1 MIRCTRRDVLAGI
14 GAVSVA
20 GAGAARTGNAM
31 PLRAAAAQEP
41 SRTLAFATGDVV
53 VGCTQLNDP
62 ADDHAGRGRILH
74 YDGDLKLRNTL
85 WVDDTTH
92 IVQGLRFAPDRTLWA
107 FDAFAY
113 RIVRFG
119 ADGRPLPHFTG
130 APARSFGH
138 VTFARDGSFYLG
150 ENFSGESSRMRLKT
164 TIPFVPGTKRFGE
177 GHLFSFSREGKLRR
191 EYATAVHGGMG
202 GFQALT
208 SSALTRDER
217 TIVYTSESG
226 PRIMRYDVANDR
238 QLPDL
243 LAFPDNSGK
252 WFFDVAF
259 DLDDRL
265 LVVRGTSVD
274 ALDAQGKVLRSYPL
288 AQFGWASLSVPVTRT
303 HVYATNWFSGDIAKL
318 DLRTGAVLATA
329 NVGARKCLAGVAE
342 FA

>member
-1 MIRCTRRDVLAGI
+1 MNRCNRRDVLTRI
-14 GAVSVA
+14 GAL
-20 GAGAARTGNAM
+20 GAIGASIRSAWET
-31 PLRAAAAQEP
+31 AAAATEVS
-41 SRTLAFATGDVV
+41 SRAVPFAPGDVV
-53 VGCTQLNDP
+53 VGCTRLDDP
-62 ADDHAGRGRILH
+62 NDDHAGRGRILH
-74 YDGDLKLRNTL
+74 YDSRLELRNTI

-119 ADGRPLPHFTG
+119 ADGKPLPRFTG

-150 ENFSGESSRMRLKT
+150 ENFSGESSRVRLRT
-164 TIPFVPGTKRFGE
+164 TIPFMPGTRRFGD
-177 GHLFSFSREGKLRR
+177 GHLFRFSPEGRLER

-217 TIVYTSESG
+217 TLVYTSESG
-226 PRIMRYDVANDR
+226 PRIMRYDLANDR

-243 LAFPDNSGK
+243 LAFPENSGK

-259 DLDDRL
+259 DMDDRL
-265 LVVRGTSVD
+265 LAVRGTSID
-274 ALDAQGKVLRSYPL
+274 AIDIHGKVLRSYPL

-303 HVYATNWFSGDIAKL
+303 HVYVTNWFSGDIAKL
-318 DLRTGAVLATA
+318 DLRTGALLATA

-342 FA
+342 FAA